1 MARRDSAI
9 EGIPTTVSNPP
20 VESNEPLPDPTSVSS
35 PPVEIIKPRSQASRQ
50 PLTQAALA
58 KRLGVNS
65 SRISR
70 MQSQANF
77 PKWSQEQ
84 DPDGIAWKFNSKSK
98 RFYPRAGTAIPSE

>member
-20 VESNEPLPDPTSVSS
+20 VESNEPLSDPTSVSS

-70 MQSQANF
+70 MQKSSKF
-77 PKWSQEQ
+77 P
-84 DPDGIAWKFNSKSK
+84 
-98 RFYPRAGTAIPSE
+98 

>member
-1 MARRDSAI
+1 MARRDSAVQ
-9 EGIPTTVSNPP
+9 GIPTAAINPP
-20 VESNEPLPDPTSVSS
+20 AESNEPLPDPTSVSS

-70 MQSQANF
+70 MQLQANF
-77 PKWSQEQ
+77 PQWSS
-84 DPDGIAWKFNSKSK
+84 IAVIA
-98 RFYPRAGTAIPSE
+98 RFFILQAVVS